1 MNNLSNNTKN
11 DIMSLIYIL
20 WQEGNKMLGK
30 IKELYDYREMI
41 HSMVRKELRGRYKS
55 SVLGFLWTFINPLC
69 QIIIYTMVFS
79 MIFRMDVDKYYLFL
93 TVVMIPW
100 VFFSSSLTGGAMSI
114 VNSKDLLSKIYFP
127 REVLPI
133 SFVTSCFVNMLLSVI
148 VVFGVLF
155 ISGWGVSFKALLFL
169 PLVMLVEYVLCL
181 GLTMIISAC
190 TVYFRDLEHIM
201 GVLMMAWIYLTPVMY
216 DINYVPEKLQTIFQ
230 LNPMT
235 AVALAYREILYYKQV
250 PKMSNL
256 IVSITV
262 GVVSLIF
269 GGIIFSKLQKNFV
282 EEL

>member
-1 MNNLSNNTKN
+1 M
-11 DIMSLIYIL
+11 I
-20 WQEGNKMLGK
+20 NKLR
-30 IKELYDYREMI
+30 ELYEYREMI

-79 MIFRMDVDKYYLFL
+79 VIFRMDIEKYYLFL

-100 VFFSSSLTGGAMSI
+100 VFFSSSMTGGALSV
-114 VNSKDLLSKIYFP
+114 VNSKDLLTKIYFP

-133 SFVTSCFVNMLLSVI
+133 SFVTSCFVNMLLSFI
-148 VVFGVLF
+148 VVFAVLL
-155 ISGWGVSFKALLFL
+155 ISGWGFAFNALLFL
-169 PLVMLVEYVLCL
+169 PIVMIIEYILCL

-216 DINYVPEKLQTIFQ
+216 DISYVPEKLMPFFR

-235 AVALAYREILYYKQV
+235 SVALAYRAILYYKSE
-250 PKMSNL
+250 PDLSTMLSAL
-256 IVSITV
+256 IV
-262 GVVSLIF
+262 GLFSLGI
-269 GGIIFSKLQKNFV
+269 GSIIFSRLQKNFV

>member
-1 MNNLSNNTKN
+1 M
-11 DIMSLIYIL
+11 IYKL
-20 WQEGNKMLGK
+20 
-30 IKELYDYREMI
+30 KELYEYREMI

-69 QIIIYTMVFS
+69 QIIVYTMVFS
-79 MIFRMDVDKYYLFL
+79 TIFRMNIDKYYLFL

-100 VFFSSSLTGGAMSI
+100 VFFSSSLTGGALSV
-114 VNSKDLLSKIYFP
+114 VNSKDLLTKIYFP

-133 SFVTSCFVNMLLSVI
+133 SFVTSCFVNMLLSFV
-148 VVFGVLF
+148 VVFGVLLV
-155 ISGWGVSFKALLFL
+155 SGWGFALNALLFL
-169 PLVMLVEYVLCL
+169 PVVMIIEYILCL

-216 DINYVPEKLQTIFQ
+216 DISYVPDKLMPLFQ

-235 AVALAYREILYYKQV
+235 SITLAYRTILYYKNE
-250 PKMSNL
+250 PDLSTM
-256 IVSITV
+256 VSAIAV
-262 GVVSLIF
+262 GIGSLLL
-269 GGIIFSKLQKNFV
+269 GGVIFSRLQRKFV